1 MKIKFLT
8 EEGIDNLKEILISTY
23 GKHLLDEN
31 SDFFLEDFFKRG
43 WLKES
48 KFEFPDVEF
57 DMNPDYNISDSKN
70 IKILYDNMKTLPPAI
85 AADERV
91 WVGLSFSSFWRYIQ
105 YRRAEELKS
114 GSELDI
120 KNSFFFMRGRRRSG
134 FVHCVSRFWW
144 IAHILYDAER
154 ENPYELCEYFASRA
168 FPSRAVLF
176 SSVNLVSNPEIAKG
190 IVQCH
195 YDRWK
200 EGKDDGRYPYV
211 EANKFWN
218 CLGGISIVDSF
229 SRQEV
234 YDMTMKFLNDNFPS
248 KV

>member
-31 SDFFLEDFFKRG
+31 SDFLLEDFYKRG

-48 KFEFPDVEF
+48 KFEFPDIEF
-57 DMNPDYNISDSKN
+57 DMSPDYSISDSKN
-70 IKILYDNMKTLPPAI
+70 IKILYESMKTLPPAV
-85 AADERV
+85 ASDERV
-91 WVGLSFSSFWRYIQ
+91 WAGLSFSNFWKYVQ
-105 YRRAEELKS
+105 YRRFEALESGNDFDKKS
-114 GSELDI
+114 
-120 KNSFFFMRGRRRSG
+120 SFLFMRGSRRSC
-134 FVHCVSRFWW
+134 FIHCVSRLWW

-154 ENPYELCEYFASRA
+154 DNPYELCEYFASRA
-168 FPSRAVLF
+168 FASRAMLF
-176 SSVNLVSNPEIAKG
+176 SSVNLVSNSEIAKG

-195 YDRWK
+195 YDRWR
-200 EGKDDGRYPYV
+200 EGGDDGRYPYV

-218 CLGGISIVDSF
+218 CMGGISIVDSF

-234 YDMTMKFLNDNFPS
+234 YEMTMKFLNDKFPA
-248 KV
+248 